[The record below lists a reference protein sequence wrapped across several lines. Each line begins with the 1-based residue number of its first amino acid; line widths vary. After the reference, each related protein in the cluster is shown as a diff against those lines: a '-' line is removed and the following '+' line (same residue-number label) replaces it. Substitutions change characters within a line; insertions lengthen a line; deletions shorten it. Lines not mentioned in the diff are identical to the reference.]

1 MSNNPVDV
9 NEEGAGPV
17 PVLVVFA
24 PTACGKTRL
33 ALELFGK
40 YSLSPFA
47 GKVELIS
54 ADSMQVYRGMNIG
67 TAKPSSQELLQLPHH
82 LVDIQNPD
90 QAFSVGEF
98 VRHSDQL
105 CQEIV
110 ERKRIPLVLGG
121 TGFYIRNFLCGL
133 PTTPQADPQLRLEL
147 QQRLAQE
154 GAEALYHQLQQ
165 LDPVAAQR
173 IHPNDHYRILR
184 SLEVSLASGRPQS
197 SFNLSP
203 QLRSQFKFCIIIL
216 WRERQELYQRIDARV
231 AQMMEEGLP
240 QEVASLVA
248 SGYKEEDP
256 GMQAIGYQEFL
267 LNQEFMSVAKLI
279 NSPISPDSFQESFAS
294 VDFHSI
300 QELICRNSRRY
311 AKRQYTYFR
320 GIPNATYFHAQ
331 DEVAVQS
338 HIGKFL
344 ESSFPLLT

>member
-1 MSNNPVDV
+1 MDV
-9 NEEGAGPV
+9 YEEGAGSV

-33 ALELFGK
+33 ALDIFGK
-40 YSLSPFA
+40 DSSSPFA
-47 GKVELIS
+47 GKAELIS
-54 ADSMQVYRGMNIG
+54 ADSMQVYRGMNTG
-67 TAKPSSQELLQLPHH
+67 TAKPSSQELQQLPHH
-82 LVDIQNPD
+82 LVDIHNPD

-105 CQEIV
+105 CQEIIS
-110 ERKRIPLVLGG
+110 RKHIPLVLGG

-154 GAEALYHQLQQ
+154 GAEQLYRQLQQ

-184 SLEVSLASGRPQS
+184 SLEVSLSSGQPQS

-248 SGYKEEDP
+248 CGYKEEDP
-256 GMQAIGYQEFL
+256 GMQAIGYHEFL
-267 LNQEFMSVAKLI
+267 ANQEFMLAVQKMK
-279 NSPISPDSFQESFAS
+279 SPISLDSFQENCSL
-294 VDFHSI
+294 VDFQSI

-331 DEVAVQS
+331 DEVAVQE

>member
-1 MSNNPVDV
+1 MCCY
-9 NEEGAGPV
+9 EEGAGPV

-40 YSLSPFA
+40 DSSSPFA
-47 GKVELIS
+47 GKAELIS

-67 TAKPSSQELLQLPHH
+67 TAKPSAQELLQLPHH

-110 ERKRIPLVLGG
+110 KRNHIPLVLGG

-133 PTTPQADPQLRLEL
+133 PTTPQADPKLRLEL

-154 GAEALYHQLQQ
+154 GAEELYRQLQQ

-203 QLRSQFKFCIIIL
+203 QLRPQFKFCIIIL

-331 DEVAVQS
+331 DEAGVQE

>member
-1 MSNNPVDV
+1 MDV
-9 NEEGAGPV
+9 YEEGAGSV

-33 ALELFGK
+33 ALDLFGK
-40 YSLSPFA
+40 DSSSPFA
-47 GKVELIS
+47 GKAELIS

-82 LVDIQNPD
+82 LVDIHNPD

-105 CQEIV
+105 CQEIIG
-110 ERKRIPLVLGG
+110 RKHVPLVLGG

-147 QQRLAQE
+147 QQWLAQE
-154 GAEALYHQLQQ
+154 GAEALYRQLQQ

-184 SLEVSLASGRPQS
+184 SLEVSLSSGRPQS

-248 SGYKEEDP
+248 CGYKEEDP
-256 GMQAIGYQEFL
+256 GMQAIGYHEFL
-267 LNQEFMSVAKLI
+267 ANQDFMLAVQKI
-279 NSPISPDSFQESFAS
+279 KSPISLDSFQENCSSA
-294 VDFHSI
+294 DFHSI

-331 DEVAVQS
+331 DEGAVQEY
-338 HIGKFL
+338 IGKFL

>member
-1 MSNNPVDV
+1 MELY
-9 NEEGAGPV
+9 EEGAGPV

-40 YSLSPFA
+40 DSSSAFA
-47 GKVELIS
+47 GKAELIS
-54 ADSMQVYRGMNIG
+54 ADSMQVYRGMNTG
-67 TAKPSSQELLQLPHH
+67 TAKPSSQELIQLPHH
-82 LVDIQNPD
+82 LVDIHNPD
-90 QAFSVGEF
+90 QGFSVGEF

-105 CQEIV
+105 CQEIIG
-110 ERKRIPLVLGG
+110 RKHIPLVLGG

-133 PTTPQADPQLRLEL
+133 PTTPQADPKLRLEL

-154 GAEALYHQLQQ
+154 GAEQLYRQLQQ

-184 SLEVSLASGRPQS
+184 SLEVSLSSGQPQS
-197 SFNLSP
+197 SFSLSP

-216 WRERQELYQRIDARV
+216 WRERQELYQRIDERV

-248 SGYKEEDP
+248 SGYKASDP
-256 GMQAIGYQEFL
+256 GMQAIGYHEFL
-267 LNQEFMSVAKLI
+267 SNQEFMAAVEKMSHPLQTA
-279 NSPISPDSFQESFAS
+279 SFYEACSG

-331 DEVAVQS
+331 DEAGVQE

-344 ESSFPLLT
+344 ESAFPLLT